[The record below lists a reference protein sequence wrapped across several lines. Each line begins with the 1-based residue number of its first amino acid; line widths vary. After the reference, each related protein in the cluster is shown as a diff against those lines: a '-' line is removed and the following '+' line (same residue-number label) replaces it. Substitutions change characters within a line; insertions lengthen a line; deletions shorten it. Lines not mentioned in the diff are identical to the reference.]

1 MKILSCVFLL
11 VCTCSAAF
19 IAHAQV
25 PEATQ
30 AFDRATR
37 LLNQGAYAEAV
48 SAYEEA
54 SRDGLES
61 AALYYNRAIAHYR
74 LEQIGESVL
83 YFRRAELLD
92 PDDPKVTHSLSI
104 VSARIEDRFSELP
117 APIWTRLQR
126 LLVSVIPV
134 NVLLISGIVL
144 YLALMALL
152 VVYIKRIAEND
163 WLRRARYVCGITA
176 VFFLFAGFTTSF
188 WPPFPDESVVLVDE
202 LVLYERP
209 DEQASVSE
217 RIHEGLVVTTI
228 TKAGDWIFIQLPNG
242 AQGWTTS
249 DGLGAI

>member
-1 MKILSCVFLL
+1 MKILSCILLL
-11 VCTCSAAF
+11 VFSAALMSR
-19 IAHAQV
+19 AQV

-37 LLNQGAYAEAV
+37 LLNQGAYSEAV
-48 SAYEEA
+48 LAYDEA

-83 YFRRAELLD
+83 YLRRAESLD
-92 PDDPKVTHSLSI
+92 PDDLKIRHSLSI
-104 VSARIEDRFSELP
+104 VSSRIEDHFSELP

-126 LLVSVIPV
+126 LLVSLIPV
-134 NVLLISGIVL
+134 NLLLISGIVL
-144 YLALMALL
+144 YLVLVALL

-163 WLRRARYVCGITA
+163 WLRRARYVCGIA
-176 VFFLFAGFTTSF
+176 AGFFLFAGFTTSF